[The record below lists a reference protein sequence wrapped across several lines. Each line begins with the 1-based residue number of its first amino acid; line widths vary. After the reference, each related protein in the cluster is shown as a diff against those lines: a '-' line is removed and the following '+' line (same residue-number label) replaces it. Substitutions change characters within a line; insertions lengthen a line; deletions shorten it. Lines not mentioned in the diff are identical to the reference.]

1 MSFGDV
7 DLALQE
13 ELYWERRKKQQERD
27 EYMDNKADEDFDDI
41 DLEETEEIIEE

>member
-27 EYMDNKADEDFDDI
+27 EIMDNKADEDFDDI
-41 DLEETEEIIEE
+41 SYEDIREELE